1 MYNAAAGI
9 LVDSEPNRMYS
20 STTFQ
25 NLGSFEKP
33 NFPTG
38 LSADGSKIFGTDND
52 YEWNIDYDSPHKKE
66 ALIFDRN
73 SSMITTVETVGYPH
87 ILFENFRGELMSIS
101 SGLKRATL
109 YRDLADTADIFIE
122 KVDVP

>member
-1 MYNAAAGI
+1 MYNAAADI
-9 LVDSEPNRMYS
+9 LVDSDPNRVYS

-38 LSADGSKIFGTDND
+38 LSADDSKFFGADNN
-52 YEWNIDYDSPHKKE
+52 YRWNIDYDSPHKKE

-73 SSMITTVETVGYPH
+73 SSVITTIETVGYPH
-87 ILFENFRGELMSIS
+87 ILFENFRGEVTSLS

-109 YRDLADTADIFIE
+109 YRDLADTPDIFIE
-122 KVDVP
+122 KVEVP